1 MSKPDCDPAMK
12 KLPSAETARIFGADA
27 ISTLPAE
34 TPLGAGNVIVPV
46 PFAVTEYVTPALV
59 CCVAAPFRLTAV
71 PLTVTLPKLP
81 LPFEVALKYASRDAR
96 NEPPRKSRLT
106 TLYVPL
112 SVALLA
118 LVACGTPTSRSTK
131 NDSVALA

>member
-59 CCVAAPFRLTAV
+59 CCVAAPF
-71 PLTVTLPKLP
+71 TVTLPKLP
-81 LPFEVALKYASRDAR
+81 LPFEAALKYASRDAR